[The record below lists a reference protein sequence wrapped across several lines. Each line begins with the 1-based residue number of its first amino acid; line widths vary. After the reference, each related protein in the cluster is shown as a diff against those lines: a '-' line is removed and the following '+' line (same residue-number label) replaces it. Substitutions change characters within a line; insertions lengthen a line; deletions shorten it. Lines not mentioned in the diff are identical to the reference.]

1 MAIFKSKK
9 NKAEVVVDEKTKG
22 PQTHLASFAKF
33 IRKPRITEKAGI
45 AGESNVYTFE
55 VEKTATKGKIKQ
67 AVKEL
72 YKVIPVK
79 VNIVNLPAKKV
90 FVRGKFGSQAGVKKA
105 LVFLKKGDKIEI
117 A

>member
-9 NKAEVVVDEKTKG
+9 NKKEEVIVPAEKG
-22 PQTHLASFAKF
+22 PVTHATSFAHL
-33 IRKPRITEKAGI
+33 IMRPRITEKAGI
-45 AGESNVYTFE
+45 AGEASVYTFE
-55 VEKTATKGKIKQ
+55 VEKTATKGKVKH

-72 YKVIPVK
+72 YKVEPVK

-90 FVRGKFGSQAGVKKA
+90 FIRGKFGSQAAVKKA
-105 LVFLKKGDKIEI
+105 LVYLKKGDKIEI

>member
-9 NKAEVVVDEKTKG
+9 KAEIAVEAPKG
-22 PQTHLASFAKF
+22 AQTHQVSFAKF

-45 AGESNVYTFE
+45 AGEANIYTFE
-55 VEKTATKGKIKQ
+55 VDKNATKGKIKQ

-72 YKVIPVK
+72 YKVTPVK
-79 VNIVNLPAKKV
+79 VNIINLPVKNV
-90 FVRGKFGSQAGVKKA
+90 FVRGKFGTQAGIKKA